1 MPNDWMR
8 KGRVRVRNDIL
19 KVSQLVESPK
29 SRLLTPFI
37 ILNLDL
43 TLTLHLFGENALLR
57 LHWL

>member
-1 MPNDWMR
+1 M
-8 KGRVRVRNDIL
+8 RNDIL